1 MYYIPLHFNDIMK
14 SSTEKLMTVRLPA
27 DLADQLE
34 KLIQAT
40 GRNKSAITVAALRE
54 YVEAQSWQIQ
64 DIKEGIAEADRGE
77 FASDAEVSS
86 FFAKYGG

>member
-1 MYYIPLHFNDIMK
+1 M
-14 SSTEKLMTVRLPA
+14 SSRTEKPMTIRLPA

-40 GRNKSAITVAALRE
+40 GRNKSAITVAALRQ
-54 YVEAQSWQIQ
+54 YVEAESWQIQ
-64 DIKEGIAEADRGE
+64 DIKEGIAEANRGE
-77 FASDAEVSS
+77 FASDGEVSS

>member
-1 MYYIPLHFNDIMK
+1 MSYILTSYQKIMK
-14 SSTEKLMTVRLPA
+14 SSTEKPMTVRLPA

-54 YVEAQSWQIQ
+54 YVEAESWQIQ
-64 DIKEGIAEADRGE
+64 DIKEGIAEAERGE
-77 FASDAEVSS
+77 FASDGEVKS

>member
-1 MYYIPLHFNDIMK
+1 MKIMK
-14 SSTEKLMTVRLPA
+14 ANTEKPMTVRLPA
-27 DLADQLE
+27 DLANQLD

-54 YVEAQSWQIQ
+54 YVEAEAWQIQ
-64 DIKEGIAEADRGE
+64 DIEQGIAEADRGE
-77 FASDAEVSS
+77 FASANEVNS

>member
-1 MYYIPLHFNDIMK
+1 MN
-14 SSTEKLMTVRLPA
+14 SRTEKPMTIRLPA

-40 GRNKSAITVAALRE
+40 GRNKSAITVAALRQ
-54 YVEAQSWQIQ
+54 YVEAESWQIQ

-77 FASDAEVSS
+77 FASDGEVSS
-86 FFAKYGG
+86 FFAKYGR